1 MLSRSLESR
10 NPSSAVNHGG
20 FELSMHRSSA
30 SEINMRDSSSYGRVK
45 SDKAV
50 PRFLGCVDLDITQG
64 GDVYLSGEESTKF
77 KVSFYR
83 LDQQNSIFRSEIEL
97 MPCAFQG
104 RGLAVQVSNLD

>member
-45 SDKAV
+45 SDTAV

-83 LDQQNSIFRSEIEL
+83 LDQQNFQIPFRDRANALCFPRPRSRSAGQL
-97 MPCAFQG
+97 
-104 RGLAVQVSNLD
+104 S